1 MENAWADTFLGVSKL
16 DEGARGKVDSYL
28 RWFEPELNPHFDG
41 SSRGTP
47 NSEVWPPWERPI
59 STGWADSTLFGQCT
73 FSSQRVALFLRAVIK
88 NPDIVVLDEAF
99 SGMDASVRDKC
110 MGFLESGI
118 EGFGDGLEQRQALIC
133 ISHVKEEVPFIV
145 RDWMCLPEA
154 ASREGKK
161 AAARF
166 GRLEGP
172 LAGDEGAWREIW
184 EGGGV
189 KGVGRWIGRVK
200 RYRGYAPLSYSA
212 REIE

>member
-1 MENAWADTFLGVSKL
+1 MGGYLLGVPKL

-47 NSEVWPPWERPI
+47 NSEVWPPWERPT

-118 EGFGDGLEQRQALIC
+118 EGGVGGGVGGQSAGIRGLEERQALIC
-133 ISHVKEEVPFIV
+133 ISHIKEEVPFMV

-184 EGGGV
+184 EGG
-189 KGVGRWIGRVK
+189 
-200 RYRGYAPLSYSA
+200 L
-212 REIE
+212 REWGDGLDG